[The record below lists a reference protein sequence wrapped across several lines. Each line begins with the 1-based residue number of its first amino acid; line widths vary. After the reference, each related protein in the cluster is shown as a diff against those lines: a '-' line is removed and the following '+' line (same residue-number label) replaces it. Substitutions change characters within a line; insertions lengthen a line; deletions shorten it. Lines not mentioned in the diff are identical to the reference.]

1 MIIHSFPSVDE
12 QLRVLER
19 GIAEIIPT
27 DGLREK
33 LLLAERERRP
43 LRVKLGIDPTASDIH
58 LGFAVV
64 LRKLRQFQDYGH
76 TVVLIIGDFTATIG
90 DPSGKSRTRPM
101 LDHETVRDHAR
112 SYEQQLYRIL
122 DPHRTEVRFNSEW
135 LGSMTFADVVRL
147 ASQYTVARLLER
159 DDFANRF
166 HVGEP
171 IYLHELLYPLCQ
183 GYDSV
188 AVRADIEMGGT
199 DQKFNNL
206 VGRDLQRE
214 AGQEPQAVVLMPLL
228 VGTDGVEKMSKS
240 LGNSIGILEPPHE
253 QFGKVMSIPDSAMLS
268 YYRLATDLPLEEI
281 AEVERRLENGDLHPM
296 DAKLRLAR
304 EIVTMYHNPEAARA
318 AEEAFLRIFREREL
332 PEEIPDLLIPS
343 EMLKEGNLW
352 IVRLLTHAKF
362 ASSHREA
369 RQLVEQGAVS
379 LDERRILDPN
389 LDFVPQEGMIL
400 RVGKRRFA
408 RLRLEQA

>member
-1 MIIHSFPSVDE
+1 MSTHSFPPVEE
-12 QLRVLER
+12 QIRLLER
-19 GIAEIIPT
+19 GLEEVVPVG
-27 DGLREK
+27 GLREK
-33 LLLAERERRP
+33 LLLAEREKRP

-64 LRKLRQFQDYGH
+64 LRKLRQFQDCGH

-101 LDHETVRDHAR
+101 LDRDAVREHAR
-112 SYEQQLYRIL
+112 TYEQQLYAIL
-122 DPHRTEVRFNSEW
+122 DPNRTEVRFNGDW
-135 LGSMTFADVVRL
+135 LGAMTFADVVRL
-147 ASQYTVARLLER
+147 SSQYTVARLLER

-166 HVGEP
+166 RSGEP
-171 IYLHELLYPLCQ
+171 IHMHELLYPLCQ

-188 AVRADIEMGGT
+188 AVRADIELGGT

-240 LGNSIGILEPPHE
+240 LGNYVGIRESPNE
-253 QFGKVMSIPDSAMLS
+253 QFGKLMSVPDSAMVS
-268 YYRLATDLPLEEI
+268 YYRLATDVPT
-281 AEVERRLENGDLHPM
+281 AEVAEIERRLAQDELHPM

-304 EIVTMYHNPEAARA
+304 EIVTMYHDAEAARA
-318 AEEAFLRIFREREL
+318 AEEEFLRVFRQREM
-332 PEEIPDLLIPS
+332 PEEIPDLTVPS
-343 EMLKEGNLW
+343 DVMRDGNLW

-362 ASSHREA
+362 AASNREA

-379 LDERRILDPN
+379 LNEHRVADPN
-389 LDFVPQEGMIL
+389 LDFVPEEGMVL

-408 RLRLEQA
+408 RLRLEG